1 MTLLSKRVWV
11 ESGSVL
17 SPVVGRLLS
26 LDVDNVDERLP
37 AIIGEVEQ
45 LGRRIALVTSQ
56 RLGNVKVMCTPP
68 CDIFVGTC
76 LAQVSTANGA
86 DDEMPSPFSASMD
99 ESTLS
104 ITAPSDGYLIYTDD
118 AGRPYFKPGDRVESQ
133 QNLALLELMKLRI
146 AICYEG
152 SVTMRFLAYDA
163 VSHQPI
169 RKGQSICRLSA
180 E

>member
-1 MTLLSKRVWV
+1 MTLLSKLVWV

-37 AIIGEVEQ
+37 ALIGEVEQ
-45 LGRRIALVTSQ
+45 LGRRIVLVTSQ
-56 RLGNVKVMCTPP
+56 RLGNVEVKCTPP

-76 LAQVSTANGA
+76 LAKVSADNGA
-86 DDEMPSPFSASMD
+86 DAEMPSPFSASSN
-99 ESTLS
+99 ESTLTM
-104 ITAPSDGYLIYTDD
+104 TAPSDGYLIFTDD
-118 AGRPYFKPGDRVESQ
+118 AGRPYFKPGDRVERK

-152 SVTMRFLAYDA
+152 SASMRFLAYDA

-169 RKGQSICRLSA
+169 RKGQSICRLSS